1 MKAKMIMDK
10 IKIRF
15 ILFFVFSFFL
25 FSLASAENED
35 CLDCHDNSEFTTERG
50 NKEISL
56 YVNPSIFNNSV
67 HAEMEC
73 IDCHED
79 ADLND
84 DDEHPERLDP
94 VYCGNCHD
102 DVQLDFE
109 ASIHGQA
116 LNRNAPYAPTCS
128 ECHGTHEVK
137 AKNDPSSKTFK
148 MNIPIMCGRCHK
160 EGAPVARVYR
170 ISEHNILENY
180 SQSIHGEGLL
190 KKGLIVSAT
199 CTDCHRSH
207 LILPHTSKASSIS
220 AKNVA
225 ETCTQC
231 HLRIEEVH
239 TKIIR
244 GELWE
249 SEPGAIPA
257 CTDCHVPHKV
267 RKETLELTLS
277 DRSCLRCHKRKDVH
291 KIVDGEKVSLT
302 IDRDIIDASMHKNIP
317 CVKCHSDINPALK
330 RSCTPVGKV
339 DCSNCHAK
347 ISDEYFASSHGKD
360 YLENKPNV
368 PYCSDCHGTHDVK
381 SHLDETAVTFRSEI
395 PKLCGDCHKKD
406 SKVEQISLLHQVNA
420 LTDYSNSV
428 HGIGLIEK
436 GLLPSAICTDCHNSH
451 MILGEENPESSV
463 YHKNILATCSTCHR
477 GIFKNFTK
485 SIHFSPS
492 DDPEENLPTCSDCHS
507 SHTISSVE
515 KDQFMTE
522 ITDQCG
528 TCHHDLSDTYFET
541 MHGKAY
547 QLGYLDAARCSDC
560 HGAHEILNVN
570 DPNSAVGSHNV
581 VTTCQKC
588 HEDANERFTG
598 YLTHAT
604 HHDPVKYPILYYT
617 YWFMTSLLIGVFGFF
632 GIHTLMWL
640 PRSIRQMRAR
650 KKAEKSEEHSGYYI
664 KRFTTSQRVTHIL
677 VIVTFIFLALTGMML
692 KFSNMPWA
700 RTLSDFFGGVH
711 SAGLIHRYAAVVMF
725 GYFFYHIY
733 SLYQKKKARKESWI
747 KFIFK
752 HNSLMFNLQDVKD
765 FFATIKWFFGLGK
778 RPDYGRWTY
787 WEKFD
792 YFAVFWGVFI
802 IGFSGLLKWFPE
814 YFTLVFPGW
823 LINVA
828 AIIHSDEAL
837 LAVGF
842 IFTIHFFNTHLRP
855 EAFPMD
861 KVIFTGLIPLEEF
874 KEDRPREYE
883 ELKASGELEKR
894 LVKTTISPKLLRT
907 STIFGSI
914 ALIIGILLIALIIY
928 SVLIGYN

>member
-1 MKAKMIMDK
+1 MDK
-10 IKIRF
+10 IKISYTLIF
-15 ILFFVFSFFL
+15 IL
-25 FSLASAENED
+25 SLLIYSLPAASNED
-35 CLDCHDNSEFTTERG
+35 CLECHEDEEMTMERG
-50 NKEISL
+50 GREIS
-56 YVNPSIFNNSV
+56 VFVDIHKFEKSV
-67 HAEMEC
+67 HGEQEC
-73 IDCHED
+73 IDCHSD
-79 ADLND
+79 ADV
-84 DDEHPERLDP
+84 DEFPHEDELEK
-94 VYCGNCHD
+94 VYCGDCHD

-109 ASIHGQA
+109 ASVHGQA

-128 ECHGTHEVK
+128 ECHGTHNI
-137 AKNDPSSKTFK
+137 KNNSDHTSETFK
-148 MNIPIMCGRCHK
+148 MQIPILCGRCHK
-160 EGAPVARVYR
+160 EGAPVARIYK

-180 SQSIHGEGLL
+180 SQSIHGEGLF
-190 KKGLIVSAT
+190 KKGLLVSAA

-207 LILPHTSKASSIS
+207 LILARTSKASSIS
-220 AKNVA
+220 AKNIT
-225 ETCTQC
+225 ETCMSC
-231 HLRIEEVH
+231 HFLIEEVH
-239 TKIIR
+239 KKIIR

-249 SEPGAIPA
+249 AEPGAIPA

-277 DRSCLRCHKRKDVH
+277 DKSCLKCHKKKDVH
-291 KIVDGEKVSLT
+291 KVVNGKKISLT
-302 IDRDIIDASMHKNIP
+302 VDREIIDASMHKNIP
-317 CVKCHSDINPALK
+317 CVKCHSDINPSLK

-360 YLENKPNV
+360 FLEGNSNV
-368 PYCSDCHGTHDVK
+368 PYCSDCHGEHDVQ
-381 SHLDETAVTFRSEI
+381 SHLDETSVTFRSSI
-395 PKLCGDCHKKD
+395 PQLCGNCHKKD
-406 SKVEQISLLHQVNA
+406 SDVKQISQLHEVSA
-420 LTDYSNSV
+420 FSDYSKSV

-451 MILGEENPESSV
+451 MILGEDNPESSV

-477 GIFKNFTK
+477 GIFKKFTK
-485 SIHFSPS
+485 SIHFSNEK
-492 DDPEENLPTCSDCHS
+492 DPEKKLPICSDCHS

-515 KDQFMTE
+515 KDKFITE

-528 TCHHDLSDTYFET
+528 SCHHDLSSTYFET

-547 QLGYLDAARCSDC
+547 KLGYLDAARCSDC
-560 HGAHEILNVN
+560 HGAHEILGVN
-570 DPNSAVGSHNV
+570 NPNSAVGYKNV
-581 VTTCQKC
+581 VSTCQQC

-632 GIHTLMWL
+632 GLHTLLWL

-650 KKAEKSEEHSGYYI
+650 KKEKYEKHSGYYI
-664 KRFTTSQRVTHIL
+664 KRFSTSQRVTHIF
-677 VIVTFIFLALTGMML
+677 VIFTFIFLALTGMML

-700 RTLSDFFGGVH
+700 RIMSDFFGGVH
-711 SAGLIHRYAAVVMF
+711 SAGLIHRYSAVVMF
-725 GYFFYHIY
+725 GYFIYHLY
-733 SLYQKKKARKESWI
+733 SLYKKKKSRKESWI
-747 KFIFK
+747 TYIFK
-752 HNSLMFNLQDVKD
+752 QNSLMFNLQDIKD
-765 FFATIKWFFGLGK
+765 FYATIKWFFGLGK

-814 YFTLVFPGW
+814 FFTLVFPGW

-874 KEDRPREYE
+874 KKDRPREYK
-883 ELKASGELEKR
+883 ELKESGQLKKR
-894 LVKTTISPKLLRT
+894 VVKTTISPQLQKV

-914 ALIIGILLIALIIY
+914 ALIIGILIIGLILY

>member
-1 MKAKMIMDK
+1 MNQ
-10 IKIRF
+10 IKYFLRI
-15 ILFFVFSFFL
+15 FFVL
-25 FSLASAENED
+25 SLLVISLSAASNED
-35 CLDCHDNSEFTTERG
+35 CMECHEDNEMTMERG
-50 NKEISL
+50 GREISV
-56 YVNPSIFNNSV
+56 YVNIDQFKNSV
-67 HAEMEC
+67 HGEQEC
-73 IDCHED
+73 IDCHTD
-79 ADLND
+79 ADVD
-84 DDEHPERLDP
+84 DFPHEDELEK
-94 VYCGNCHD
+94 VYCGDCHD
-102 DVQLDFE
+102 DVQLDFN

-128 ECHGTHEVK
+128 ECHGTHDIK
-137 AKNDPSSKTFK
+137 HNSDPTSRTFK
-148 MNIPIMCGRCHK
+148 MQIPIMCGKCHK
-160 EGAPVARVYR
+160 EGAPVARAYK

-180 SQSIHGEGLL
+180 SQSIHGEGLF
-190 KKGLIVSAT
+190 KKGLLVSAV

-207 LILPHTSKASSIS
+207 LILPRTSKSSSIS
-220 AKNVA
+220 ANNIAK
-225 ETCTQC
+225 TCMTC
-231 HLRIEEVH
+231 HFRIEEVH
-239 TKIIR
+239 KKIIR

-257 CTDCHVPHKV
+257 CTDCHLPHKV

-277 DRSCLRCHKRKDVH
+277 DKACLKCHKNKDVH
-291 KIVDGEKVSLT
+291 KVVNGEKISLT
-302 IDRDIIDASMHKNIP
+302 IDREVIDASMHKNIP
-317 CVKCHSDINPALK
+317 CVKCHSDINPTLK
-330 RSCTPVGKV
+330 RPCTPAKNV

-347 ISDEYFASSHGKD
+347 VSDEYFASSHGKD
-360 YLENKPNV
+360 FLEGNKNV
-368 PYCSDCHGTHDVK
+368 PYCSDCHGEHDVQ
-381 SHLDETAVTFRSEI
+381 SHLDETSATFRSSI
-395 PKLCGDCHKKD
+395 PQLCGNCHKKD
-406 SKVEQISLLHQVNA
+406 SNVEQISELHEVSA
-420 LTDYSNSV
+420 FTDYSNSV

-485 SIHFSPS
+485 SIHFSPNEKQ
-492 DDPEENLPTCSDCHS
+492 EEKLPICSDCHS

-528 TCHHDLSDTYFET
+528 SCHKDLSETYFET

-547 QLGYLDAARCSDC
+547 KLGYLGAARCSDC
-560 HGAHEILNVN
+560 HGAHEILGVN
-570 DPNSAVGSHNV
+570 DPNSTVGYKNV
-581 VTTCQKC
+581 VATCQKC

-617 YWFMTSLLIGVFGFF
+617 YWFMTSLLLGVFGFF
-632 GIHTLMWL
+632 GLHTLMWL
-640 PRSIRQMRAR
+640 PRSIRQMKAR
-650 KKAEKSEEHSGYYI
+650 KAKKEEKLSGYFI

-677 VIVTFIFLALTGMML
+677 VIVTFILLALTGMML

-700 RTLSDFFGGVH
+700 QTLANFFGGVH
-711 SAGLIHRYAAVVMF
+711 SAGLIHRYSAVIMF
-725 GYFFYHIY
+725 GYFFYHLY
-733 SLYQKKKARKESWI
+733 SLYKKKKARNESWLT
-747 KFIFK
+747 FIFK
-752 HNSLMFNLQDVKD
+752 KNSLMFNLQDVKD
-765 FFATIKWFFGLGK
+765 FYATIKWFFGLGK

-874 KEDRPREYE
+874 KQDRPREYE
-883 ELKASGELEKR
+883 ELKQSGELKKR
-894 LVKTTISPKLLRT
+894 LVKTTISPQLQKV

-914 ALIIGILLIALIIY
+914 ALIIGILLIGLILY